1 MVKPYLN
8 LRGLGGTVSDHSTPS
23 ESPDP
28 GVEASVA
35 RPGGISYLGLP
46 ARDVRASAE
55 FYRDVLGWQ
64 LRGDPDT
71 PSFADGTGHVIG
83 HFRTDMVAAGDKGF
97 RPYVYVS
104 DLDATVQAAAERG
117 AAIIR
122 EPYAEGSLRIAVIT
136 DPADNVIGIWT
147 G

>member
-1 MVKPYLN
+1 MAE
-8 LRGLGGTVSDHSTPS
+8 HSTS
-23 ESPDP
+23 SDP

-35 RPGGISYLGLP
+35 RPGGISYLALP
-46 ARDVRASAE
+46 ARDVRASAD

-64 LRGDPDT
+64 VRGDPGS

-83 HFRTDMVAAGDKGF
+83 HFRTDMAAAGEMGI

-104 DLDATVQAAAERG
+104 DLDATMRAATERG
-117 AAIIR
+117 ASIITA
-122 EPYAEGSLRIAVIT
+122 PYAEGKLRIAVIT

>member
-1 MVKPYLN
+1 MAE
-8 LRGLGGTVSDHSTPS
+8 HSTS
-23 ESPDP
+23 ADPD
-28 GVEASVA
+28 VEASVA

-46 ARDVRASAE
+46 ARDIRASAE

-83 HFRTDMVAAGDKGF
+83 HFRTDLTTAGDTGI

-104 DLDATVQAAAERG
+104 DLDATMHAAAERG
-117 AAIIR
+117 ASVITA
-122 EPYAEGSLRIAVIT
+122 PYLEGNLRIAVIT
-136 DPADNVIGIWT
+136 DPADNVIGVWT

>member
-1 MVKPYLN
+1 M
-8 LRGLGGTVSDHSTPS
+8 TEDSTS
-23 ESPDP
+23 ADP

-35 RPGGISYLGLP
+35 RPGGISYLALP

-64 LRGDPDT
+64 LHGDPGS

-83 HFRTDMVAAGDKGF
+83 HFRTDMTSVGDAGI
-97 RPYVYVS
+97 RPYVYVL
-104 DLDATVQAAAERG
+104 DLDTTLRAAAQHGATVIAA
-117 AAIIR
+117 
-122 EPYAEGSLRIAVIT
+122 PYAEGNLRIAVIT
-136 DPADNVIGIWT
+136 DPAGNVIGIWT

>member
-1 MVKPYLN
+1 M
-8 LRGLGGTVSDHSTPS
+8 TEHSTS
-23 ESPDP
+23 ADP

-35 RPGGISYLGLP
+35 HPGGISYLALP

-64 LRGDPDT
+64 LRGDPES

-83 HFRTDMVAAGDKGF
+83 HFRTDMAAAGDTGI
-97 RPYVYVS
+97 RPYVYVR
-104 DLDATVQAAAERG
+104 DLDATMQAAAQRG
-117 AAIIR
+117 AGIIAA
-122 EPYAEGSLRIAVIT
+122 PYAAGNLRIAVIT
-136 DPADNVIGIWT
+136 DPAGNVIGIWT

>member
-1 MVKPYLN
+1 MAEPS
-8 LRGLGGTVSDHSTPS
+8 TSSDPD
-23 ESPDP
+23 PDP

-35 RPGGISYLGLP
+35 RPGGISYLALP
-46 ARDVRASAE
+46 ARDISASAD
-55 FYRDVLGWQ
+55 FYRDVFGWQ
-64 LRGDPDT
+64 MRGDPGS

-83 HFRTDMVAAGDKGF
+83 HFRTDMTTAGDTGI

-104 DLDATVQAAAERG
+104 DLDATMRAAAERG
-117 AAIIR
+117 ASIITA
-122 EPYAEGSLRIAVIT
+122 PYPEGNLRIAGIT

>member
-1 MVKPYLN
+1 MAEN
-8 LRGLGGTVSDHSTPS
+8 STS
-23 ESPDP
+23 SDP

-35 RPGGISYLGLP
+35 RPGGISYLALP
-46 ARDVRASAE
+46 ARDIRTSAE
-55 FYRDVLGWQ
+55 FYRDVFGWQ
-64 LRGDPDT
+64 MRGDPES

-83 HFRTDMVAAGDKGF
+83 HFRTDLTTAGDTGI

-104 DLDATVQAAAERG
+104 NLDATMGDATEHG
-117 AAIIR
+117 ASIITA
-122 EPYAEGSLRIAVIT
+122 PYPEGHLRIAVIS

>member
-1 MVKPYLN
+1 MAEH
-8 LRGLGGTVSDHSTPS
+8 TASS
-23 ESPDP
+23 DP

-35 RPGGISYLGLP
+35 RPGGISYLAMP
-46 ARDVRASAE
+46 ARDVRASAN

-64 LRGDPDT
+64 MRGDPAS

-83 HFRTDMVAAGDKGF
+83 HFRTDIATAGDAGI

-104 DLDATVQAAAERG
+104 DFDATMQSAAERG
-117 AAIIR
+117 ASIITA
-122 EPYAEGSLRIAVIT
+122 PYPEGNLRIAVIT
-136 DPADNVIGIWT
+136 DPADNAIGIWT

>member
-1 MVKPYLN
+1 MAE
-8 LRGLGGTVSDHSTPS
+8 HSTS
-23 ESPDP
+23 SDP

-35 RPGGISYLGLP
+35 RPGGISYLALP
-46 ARDVRASAE
+46 ARDIRASAD

-64 LRGDPDT
+64 MRGDPES

-83 HFRTDMVAAGDKGF
+83 HFRTDMTAAGDAGI

-104 DLDATVQAAAERG
+104 DLDATMKAAADRG
-117 AAIIR
+117 ASVITA
-122 EPYAEGSLRIAVIT
+122 PYHEGNLRIAVIA
-136 DPADNVIGIWT
+136 DPAENVIGIWT

>member
-1 MVKPYLN
+1 MTEPSSS
-8 LRGLGGTVSDHSTPS
+8 SD
-23 ESPDP
+23 PDP

-35 RPGGISYLGLP
+35 RPGGISYLALP
-46 ARDVRASAE
+46 ARDIRASAD

-64 LRGDPDT
+64 MRGDPGS

-83 HFRTDMVAAGDKGF
+83 HFRTDMTTAGDTGI

-104 DLDATVQAAAERG
+104 DLDATVRVAAERG
-117 AAIIR
+117 ASIITA
-122 EPYAEGSLRIAVIT
+122 PYLEGNLRIAVIT

>member
-1 MVKPYLN
+1 MTEP
-8 LRGLGGTVSDHSTPS
+8 STS
-23 ESPDP
+23 ADP

-35 RPGGISYLGLP
+35 RPGGISYLALP
-46 ARDVRASAE
+46 AVNIRESAE

-64 LRGDPDT
+64 LRGDPGS

-83 HFRTDMVAAGDKGF
+83 HFRTDMAAVGDKGI

-104 DLDATVQAAAERG
+104 DLEATVRAAAQRG
-117 AAIIR
+117 AGILAA
-122 EPYAEGSLRIAVIT
+122 PYTEGSLRIAAIT
-136 DPADNVIGIWT
+136 DPAGNVIGIWT

>member
-8 LRGLGGTVSDHSTPS
+8 LGGTVPDHSTSS
-23 ESPDP
+23 ESSDP
-28 GVEASVA
+28 GVEPSVA

-46 ARDVRASAE
+46 ARDIRASAE

-83 HFRTDMVAAGDKGF
+83 HFRTDMAPAGDNGV
-97 RPYVYVS
+97 RPYVYVT
-104 DLDATVQAAAERG
+104 DLDATVQAATEHG
-117 AAIIR
+117 AAIIH
-122 EPYAEGSLRIAVIT
+122 EPYAQGNLRIAVIT

>member
-1 MVKPYLN
+1 M
-8 LRGLGGTVSDHSTPS
+8 SDHTSS
-23 ESPDP
+23 QSSDP

-35 RPGGISYLGLP
+35 RPGGISYVGLP
-46 ARDVRASAE
+46 ARDIRASAE

-83 HFRTDMVAAGDKGF
+83 HFRTDMTTAGDKGI

-104 DLDATVQAAAERG
+104 DLDATMRAAAEHG
-117 AAIIR
+117 ATVIH
-122 EPYAEGSLRIAVIT
+122 EPYAEGNLRIAVIT